1 MTGPSYVPRPR
12 WWQRRGPSVLVFCVV
27 IAAMGLASLALWG
40 RLTDVLPE
48 VGKDKQGED
57 PWTDPLGVE
66 KLGDFQV
73 VRIPDCAAA
82 PVVRV
87 ELWDEDSEPYWE
99 MTGPPT
105 PLQSFV
111 VGVAPEGWEE
121 QTPYREPPA
130 GAVLRLL
137 VVRRVKGVA
146 GVRFQARDLRSEY
159 VTTGPPTTRYLVEDF
174 VTGSVCGDED
184 EADPEQAGEGGTTTT
199 EPTGG

>member
-1 MTGPSYVPRPR
+1 MSASTYVPPPR
-12 WWQRRGPSVLVFCVV
+12 WWQRRGPSVLVFCLV
-27 IAAMGLASLALWG
+27 IVAMGFASLALWG
-40 RLTDVLPE
+40 RIAEVLPE

-57 PWTDPLGVE
+57 PWTDPVGME
-66 KLGDFQV
+66 KLGEFQV

-87 ELWDEDSEPYWE
+87 ELWDEDSNPYWE

-111 VGVAPEGWEE
+111 VGVAPEGWIE
-121 QTPYREPPA
+121 QTPYEEPPA

-146 GVRFQARDLRSEY
+146 GVRYQARDLRSDY
-159 VTTGPPTTRYLVEDF
+159 VVTGPPTTRYLVEDF

-184 EADPEQAGEGGTTTT
+184 EAGTDGADDGSTPASEPAGG
-199 EPTGG
+199 